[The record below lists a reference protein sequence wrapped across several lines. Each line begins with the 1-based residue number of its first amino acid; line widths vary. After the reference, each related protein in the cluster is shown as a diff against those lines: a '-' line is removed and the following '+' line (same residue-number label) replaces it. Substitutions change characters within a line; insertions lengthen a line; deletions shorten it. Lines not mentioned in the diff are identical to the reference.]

1 MKFITAVWE
10 RRRPTRIE
18 AEEVGERKEDNDED
32 EARRMSG
39 RKNPA
44 ESERAA
50 KPCDLL
56 LLLLLILIPNDTSKT
71 GTDCNPL
78 YYVT

>member
-1 MKFITAVWE
+1 MKFITAVGE

-56 LLLLLILIPNDTSKT
+56 LLLLLAILIPNDTSKR

-78 YYVT
+78 ST